1 MKLVSNVEDVCVC
14 VCVFIQR
21 QNGFPIIVNIIVKNS
36 ESSQK
41 YFPYESTTPPAT

>member
-1 MKLVSNVEDVCVC
+1 MKLVSNVED

-41 YFPYESTTPPAT
+41 YFPYESTTPLNK